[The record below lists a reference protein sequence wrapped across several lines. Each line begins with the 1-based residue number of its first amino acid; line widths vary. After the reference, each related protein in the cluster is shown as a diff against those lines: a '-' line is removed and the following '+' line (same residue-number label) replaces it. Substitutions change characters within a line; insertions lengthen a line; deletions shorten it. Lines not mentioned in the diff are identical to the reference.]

1 MLIYILTNN
10 QSCGKMIELVKY
22 AGISVLR
29 TSKERKRSLG
39 NASQLAG
46 IGSFENE
53 RA

>member
-1 MLIYILTNN
+1 MFSLGCCDQIAVRKTI
-10 QSCGKMIELVKY
+10 KY
-22 AGISVLR
+22 AGIYVFR

-39 NASQLAG
+39 NASLLAG